1 MQRERAALW
10 PSSISSRRPDLD
22 ETRPGNLSDKLP
34 AERELPRIYS
44 VSRQTVR
51 QALDKLL
58 ELGRIEKRRG
68 SESRVLKRMEGRLV
82 RKESG

>member
-1 MQRERAALW
+1 M
-10 PSSISSRRPDLD
+10 
-22 ETRPGNLSDKLP
+22 
-34 AERELPRIYS
+34 
-44 VSRQTVR
+44 R